1 MATPSKKRPFWKTIL
16 LSGLGIIVAF
26 LGYVSMQ
33 PDEFRVSRSIT
44 IASPVDTI
52 FPLINTQKQWQH
64 WSPWATLD
72 PHAIFTYEGPDEGV
86 GARVRWKGNKNVG
99 SGTSTIIDSRD
110 DDYIKFRLEFVE
122 PMASV
127 SVSEFS
133 FTSSVDPITT
143 FDSTT
148 VTWTMY
154 GNQGFLSKLVS
165 VFMDCETL
173 IGDQFEQGLKNLKV
187 VSEQADHF

>member
-1 MATPSKKRPFWKTIL
+1 MKTIL
-16 LSGLGIIVAF
+16 LSGLGIILAF
-26 LGYVSMQ
+26 LAYVSMQ

-52 FPLINTQKQWQH
+52 FPLINSQKQWQQ
-64 WSPWATLD
+64 WSPWAKMD

-86 GARVRWKGNKNVG
+86 GAEVRWKGNKNVG
-99 SGTSTIIDSRD
+99 AGTSTIIDSRD
-110 DDYIKFRLEFVE
+110 DEFIKFRLDFVE

-133 FTSSVDPITT
+133 FSSSVDPITT

-154 GNQGFLSKLVS
+154 GKQGFLSKLIS
-165 VFMDCETL
+165 VFMDCETM
-173 IGDQFEQGLKNLKV
+173 IGDQFEQGLKTLKV